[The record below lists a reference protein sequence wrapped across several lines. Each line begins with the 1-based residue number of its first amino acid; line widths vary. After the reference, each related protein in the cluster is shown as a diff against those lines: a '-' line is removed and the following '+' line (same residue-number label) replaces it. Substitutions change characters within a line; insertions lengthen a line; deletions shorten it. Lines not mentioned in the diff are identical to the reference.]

1 MSRRH
6 YFVTCAECGGNALTH
21 SGICP
26 SCELHHGYA
35 NDNRAPVFAD
45 DVQPDQ
51 RDPKEDL

>member
-1 MSRRH
+1 MTRH
-6 YFVTCAECGGNALTH
+6 LGKDQCVECGQPANHRML
-21 SGICP
+21 CP
-26 SCELHHGYA
+26 AHEADYA